1 MATGTSSG
9 LLGTDRQ
16 IIGDV
21 FTSDASYQLLLQL
34 CDVCGNRFAGSA
46 SERMAADTIAAT
58 MRANGLENVHL
69 EPLDMT
75 AWTRGTTTLQMT
87 APMERAFSALALPYS
102 PACDLTAEMIDC
114 GGAEQEDFA
123 RLGDAVKGKIAV
135 CAAETANW
143 LSAKKVSHRQDKYRW
158 AVQAG
163 AVGFI
168 FVNQNPGQ
176 LRITGGLSIKNAPI
190 PGIGVSWE
198 TGNTILRLAKY
209 GEHPTLHITDT
220 GTTQDVTT
228 YNVVGELPGDGSTNE
243 FLITGAHYD
252 AHDIAVGA
260 GDDAAGTCT
269 LVEAGRALAAVRDK
283 LVRGIR
289 FISFAS
295 EEVGLLGAWAHRDEH
310 AHELDRVRYMLN
322 LDGAGQG
329 QGGAEVMALTGTPEL
344 VPFFT
349 KLADEFAYKF
359 DVADRFAGHSD
370 HFPFALAGVPAGTLS
385 SRDARQGMIGRGW
398 GHTEADTVDKVSL
411 RGLQMASIL
420 TARILL
426 RMSAASAEEWPG
438 RHRSPEEL
446 RAQIAENDYTE
457 SLTRSGRL
465 P

>member
-1 MATGTSSG
+1 MGGETGEQ
-9 LLGTDRQ
+9 LLAADRE

-46 SERMAADTIAAT
+46 SERKAADAIAEA

-69 EPLDMT
+69 EPFPIT
-75 AWTRGTTTLQMT
+75 AWTRGTTTLRMT
-87 APMERAFSALALPYS
+87 APVAREFSTLALPYS

-114 GGAEQEDFA
+114 GGGEQEDFA
-123 RLGDAVKGKIAV
+123 RLGDAVQGKIAV
-135 CAAETANW
+135 CAAETGNW
-143 LSAKKVSHRQDKYRW
+143 LTAKKVSHRTDKYRW
-158 AVQAG
+158 AVAAG

-168 FVNQNPGQ
+168 FINQNPGQ
-176 LRITGGLSIKNAPI
+176 LRITGSIFPNAPI

-198 TGNTILRLAKY
+198 TGNAILRLAKH
-209 GEHPTLHITDT
+209 GDHPTLQIHDT
-220 GTTQDVTT
+220 GTSKEVTT
-228 YNVVGELPGDGSTNE
+228 HNVVGELPGDGSTDA
-243 FLITGAHYD
+243 FIITGAHYD
-252 AHDIAVGA
+252 AHDIADGA
-260 GDDAAGTCT
+260 GDDGAGTCT
-269 LVEAGRALAAVRDK
+269 LVEAGRALVGVRKD

-289 FISFAS
+289 FVAFGA
-295 EEVGLLGAWAHRDEH
+295 EEVGLYGAWAHRDRH
-310 AHELDRVRYMLN
+310 SDELARVRYMLN

-329 QGGAEVMALTGTPEL
+329 GGGAEIMSLTGTPEIL
-344 VPFFT
+344 PWFAG
-349 KLADEFAYKF
+349 LADELVYKF

-411 RGLQMASIL
+411 RGLQMAAIL
-420 TARILL
+420 TARVLL
-426 RMSAASAEEWPG
+426 RLSTTPDAAWPG
-438 RHRSPEEL
+438 RHRTPAEL
-446 RAQIAENDYTE
+446 RQQVDENDYTE

>member
-1 MATGTSSG
+1 VGGETGEQ
-9 LLGTDRQ
+9 LLAADRE

-46 SERMAADTIAAT
+46 SERKAADAIAEA

-69 EPLDMT
+69 EPFPIT
-75 AWTRGTTTLQMT
+75 AWTRGTTTLRMT
-87 APMERAFSALALPYS
+87 APVAREFSTLALPYS

-114 GGAEQEDFA
+114 GGGEQEDFA
-123 RLGDAVKGKIAV
+123 RLGDAVQGKIAV
-135 CAAETANW
+135 CAAETGNW
-143 LSAKKVSHRQDKYRW
+143 LTAKKVSHRTDKYRW
-158 AVQAG
+158 AVAAG

-168 FVNQNPGQ
+168 FINQNPGQ
-176 LRITGGLSIKNAPI
+176 LRITGSIFPNAPI

-198 TGNTILRLAKY
+198 TGNAILRLAKH
-209 GEHPTLHITDT
+209 GDHPTLQIHDT
-220 GTTQDVTT
+220 GTSKEVTT
-228 YNVVGELPGDGSTNE
+228 HNVVGELPGDGSTDA
-243 FLITGAHYD
+243 FIITGAHYD
-252 AHDIAVGA
+252 AHDIADGA
-260 GDDAAGTCT
+260 GDDGAGTCA
-269 LVEAGRALAAVRDK
+269 LVEAGRAVVGVRKD

-289 FISFAS
+289 FVAFGA
-295 EEVGLLGAWAHRDEH
+295 EEVGLYGAWAHRDRH
-310 AHELDRVRYMLN
+310 SDELARVRYMLN

-329 QGGAEVMALTGTPEL
+329 GGGAEIMSLTGTPEL
-344 VPFFT
+344 LPWFAG
-349 KLADEFAYKF
+349 LADELVYKF

-411 RGLQMASIL
+411 RGLQMAAIL
-420 TARILL
+420 TARVLL
-426 RMSAASAEEWPG
+426 RLSTTPDAAWPG
-438 RHRSPEEL
+438 RHRTPAEL
-446 RAQIAENDYTE
+446 RQQVDENDYTE

>member
-1 MATGTSSG
+1 MGGETGEQ
-9 LLGTDRQ
+9 LLGADRK

-46 SERMAADTIAAT
+46 SERKAADAIAEA

-69 EPLDMT
+69 EPFPIT
-75 AWTRGTTTLQMT
+75 AWTRGTTTLRMT
-87 APMERAFSALALPYS
+87 APVERDFSTLALPYS

-114 GGAEQEDFA
+114 GGGEQEDFA
-123 RLGDAVKGKIAV
+123 RLGDAVQGKIAV
-135 CAAETANW
+135 CAAETGNW
-143 LSAKKVSHRQDKYRW
+143 LTAKKVSHRTDKYRW
-158 AVQAG
+158 AVAAG

-168 FVNQNPGQ
+168 FINQNPGQ
-176 LRITGGLSIKNAPI
+176 LRITGSIFPNAPI

-198 TGNTILRLAKY
+198 TDSAILRLAKH
-209 GEHPTLHITDT
+209 GDHPTLQIYDT
-220 GTTQDVTT
+220 GTSKEVTT
-228 YNVVGELPGDGSTNE
+228 HNVVGELPGDGSTDA
-243 FLITGAHYD
+243 FIITGAHYD
-252 AHDIAVGA
+252 AHDIADGA
-260 GDDAAGTCT
+260 GDDGAGACT
-269 LVEAGRALAAVRDK
+269 LVEAGRALAEVREN

-289 FISFAS
+289 FVAFGA
-295 EEVGLLGAWAHRDEH
+295 EEVGLYGAWAHRDQH
-310 AHELDRVRYMLN
+310 TDELARVRYMLN

-329 QGGAEVMALTGTPEL
+329 GGGAEIMSLTGTPEL
-344 VPFFT
+344 LPWFAG
-349 KLADEFAYKF
+349 LADEFVYTF

-411 RGLQMASIL
+411 RGLQMAAIL
-420 TARILL
+420 TARVLL
-426 RMSAASAEEWPG
+426 RLSTTPNAAWPG
-438 RHRSPEEL
+438 RHRTADEL
-446 RAQIAENDYTE
+446 RQQVDENDYTE